1 MATIFIERL
10 QVETVIGICD
20 WEREVEQPLIFD
32 VAMDVDI
39 AAVAAS
45 DEIVD
50 ALDYAAVAVCIASFV
65 KESKSL
71 LLESLLHCL
80 GEYLIQQFPP
90 IGKLMLTVRKPQAI
104 ANASCA
110 GITCEFLRN

>member
-20 WEREVEQPLIFD
+20 WEREVEQLLIFD
-32 VAMDVDI
+32 VVMDVDV
-39 AAVAAS
+39 AAVATS

-50 ALDYAAVAVCIASFV
+50 ALDYAAVAVCIESFV
-65 KESKSL
+65 KESTSL

-104 ANASCA
+104 ATSTIDISVCNSK
-110 GITCEFLRN
+110 